1 MTQGC
6 SSPSAHI
13 TVAGIRHVAFM
24 GVCVYSIEVPQ
35 TCRSGGTIHAP
46 IILVSDQVIVAC
58 PFLLLG
64 ALRKP
69 TSRQRRRQNAARDVR
84 ILRQLELD
92 RRATHKHVPL
102 DEAVRFPGYS
112 VHRHALQIRRH
123 ERPLTPEKTTR
134 DDAPSQISP
143 PGKSSSCGSSCWC

>member
-1 MTQGC
+1 
-6 SSPSAHI
+6 
-13 TVAGIRHVAFM
+13 M

-123 ERPLTPEKTTR
+123 ERPLTPEKRHATTHLHKYR
-134 DDAPSQISP
+134 LR
-143 PGKSSSCGSSCWC
+143 GKVLRADRRVGVEQRVEERYAREEG